1 MDTGGSTPRVKGG
14 AIGAA
19 EACVTGVPS
28 TGAARVAAAAGAD
41 VRVLAAL
48 VDGLSFFPKSF
59 ESHDSLAGLDPEEGF
74 DAEDENGLLNL
85 EPGFDAEDENGL
97 LNLEPGL
104 DARGNAAGF
113 LGNGVTCPIRLVP
126 IGRAALPGMLI
137 GLMEGGIGF
146 DPVEGGIGFDPVALG
161 TGANPV
167 FFVPIAL
174 GTGANPGFCV
184 PTITSS
190 GLKVT
195 VFFLFSFLVVAGSCI
210 LMMAPTF
217 EL

>member
-85 EPGFDAEDENGL
+85 EPGFDA
-97 LNLEPGL
+97 
-104 DARGNAAGF
+104 RGNAAGF

-126 IGRAALPGMLI
+126 IGRAAFPGMLI

-146 DPVEGGIGFDPVALG
+146 DPVEGGIGFDPV
-161 TGANPV
+161 
-167 FFVPIAL
+167 AL